1 MLVGEIRDHDT
12 AELAVRASITGHL
25 VLSTLHTNDAVGTIP
40 RLSDLGIEPYLIG
53 SGLLAVIAQRLVR
66 KLCSKCKV
74 LKEFTAGE
82 LLSLGISKHII
93 DAHPDFQIYE
103 ASGCSHCRGTGYRGR
118 ESIVEILEIDEDI
131 EAMITQKVSTQEIL
145 SMAYKKGMHSLRE
158 DGQIKVLLG
167 ITTLQE
173 IDRVVN

>member
-1 MLVGEIRDHDT
+1 M
-12 AELAVRASITGHL
+12 
-25 VLSTLHTNDAVGTIP
+25 LSTLHTNDAVGTIP

-66 KLCSKCKV
+66 KLCAKCKV
-74 LKEFTAGE
+74 AKDFSREE
-82 LLSLGISKHII
+82 LLGLGISKHILE
-93 DAHPDFQIYE
+93 AYPDFQLYE
-103 ASGCSHCRGTGYRGR
+103 AVGCPNCRGTGYRGR
-118 ESIVEILEIDEDI
+118 ESIIEILEIDADI
-131 EAMITQKVSTQEIL
+131 EAMITKRATTQEIL
-145 SMAYKKGMHSLRE
+145 AVAHEKGMHSLKE